1 VRQTVRHRPTAGA
14 RASPVIHGSA
24 PPVSCGKADNAGEAD
39 EHSPP
44 PKQRFWRSG
53 RVLPG
58 CLKSCRPVQ
67 ESGKR
72 GEGSIGR
79 GHRQVHLP
87 LLTQTLVPRR
97 LLYSVGQAGH
107 HVYQQRV
114 PWRVALEPLASVI
127 FAAPSTRENGAGDR
141 RMGPRWHL
149 RSGSH

>member
-1 VRQTVRHRPTAGA
+1 MPARQTSTHNPQNSDFSSPGGCFLAASSRAG
-14 RASPVIHGSA
+14 R
-24 PPVSCGKADNAGEAD
+24 
-39 EHSPP
+39 
-44 PKQRFWRSG
+44 
-53 RVLPG
+53 
-58 CLKSCRPVQ
+58 CR
-67 ESGKR
+67 SGKR